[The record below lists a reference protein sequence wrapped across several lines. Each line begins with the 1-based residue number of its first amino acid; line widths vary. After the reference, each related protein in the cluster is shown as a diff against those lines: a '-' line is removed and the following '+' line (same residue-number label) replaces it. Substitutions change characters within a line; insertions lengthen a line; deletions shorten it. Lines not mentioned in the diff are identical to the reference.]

1 MRIASGSIAGAY
13 NHPNYVERLSQA
25 PPNLPLVLSLCPA
38 GVPTKMPFTVG
49 SKGEENM
56 LGIAIKVTL
65 DPDPKKHVKVIVH
78 IYFYMLYIV
87 HCVDWRVYRNS
98 RIYYIVYSI
107 SI

>member
-25 PPNLPLVLSLCPA
+25 PPNLPLVLS
-38 GVPTKMPFTVG
+38 KMPFTVG